1 MRGGARSPQLAPRSD
16 AWSSYRTARGVPQ
29 EQHEAL
35 CAITCKRCEVP
46 RRQLLPLA
54 AASREL
60 YIAALLP
67 ELRVLARAQLWCQL
81 AARVEPASPS
91 FLAWA
96 TRSVHALG

>member
-1 MRGGARSPQLAPRSD
+1 M
-16 AWSSYRTARGVPQ
+16 
-29 EQHEAL
+29 L
-35 CAITCKRCEVP
+35 CNHCKRCEVP
-46 RRQLLPLA
+46 RRSTSVVTA
-54 AASREL
+54 VSREL